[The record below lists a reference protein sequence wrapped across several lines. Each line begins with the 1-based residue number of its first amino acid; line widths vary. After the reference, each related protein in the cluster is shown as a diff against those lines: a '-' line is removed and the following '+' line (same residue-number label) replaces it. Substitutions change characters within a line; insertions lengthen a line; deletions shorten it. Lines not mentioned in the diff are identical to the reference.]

1 MDDLTAVMTDAY
13 AALTGLDP
21 PVPVLIAGDPEPD
34 PPAPE
39 VIVLQDVSTTRIFTY
54 GLGELST
61 SRVQITCYAPTKLEA
76 LGIEQRALTALRGVG
91 LRWIASRPA
100 PDPENVGTLSEYRR

>member
-1 MDDLTAVMTDAY
+1 MTDAY

-21 PVPVLIAGDPEPD
+21 PVPVLFAGDPEPD

-39 VIVLQDVSTTRIFTY
+39 VIVLQDVSSVPVPTY
-54 GLGELST
+54 GKDART
-61 SRVQITCYAPTKLEA
+61 SRVQVTCYAPTKLEA
-76 LGIEQRALTALRGVG
+76 LGIEARALTALRGVG

-100 PDPENVGTLSEYRR
+100 PDPDYVGTLSEYRR